1 MASSF
6 IACYLFL
13 AGGGAG
19 AFFIAA
25 LVDGVLRF
33 KRTPWL
39 VRVAP
44 VTDAGLSI
52 GPAAVAVGGVFLLC
66 DLGSPERALNVFLGP
81 PQSLLGMG
89 AWSIAIFCFSA
100 IAALVC
106 GRAAFPLVRRVVE
119 PAFQAIAFACSAF
132 VMVYSG
138 LYLSLFPA
146 IPFLHTPWI
155 PILFV
160 ASALATGAGA
170 LTVTAFVRQG
180 FEGMLDGIG
189 ALSTADA
196 LLAVVEAVALAAFC
210 VDAFMAGDA
219 VACSVRS
226 LVTGSFSALFWIGVV
241 AAGLVGPLAI
251 DIVSRR
257 VAFAPLIA
265 AGGLLRMTG
274 GLCLRFALLLAAV
287 RYGMVDMSV
296 QSFWF

>member
-1 MASSF
+1 
-6 IACYLFL
+6 
-13 AGGGAG
+13 
-19 AFFIAA
+19 
-25 LVDGVLRF
+25 
-33 KRTPWL
+33 
-39 VRVAP
+39 
-44 VTDAGLSI
+44 
-52 GPAAVAVGGVFLLC
+52 
-66 DLGSPERALNVFLGP
+66 
-81 PQSLLGMG
+81 
-89 AWSIAIFCFSA
+89 
-100 IAALVC
+100 
-106 GRAAFPLVRRVVE
+106 
-119 PAFQAIAFACSAF
+119 
-132 VMVYSG
+132 MVYSG